1 MNKDTILQ
9 DSLPSNVQM
18 NKKTFQKMLF
28 IMNALENGWVVKK
41 TNDLYIFTK
50 KHEGK
55 REVFQENY
63 LETFLRKN
71 LTENLIQFDT

>member
-1 MNKDTILQ
+1 MNKETVLL

-18 NKKTFQKMLF
+18 NKKKFQKMLF
-28 IMNALENGWVVKK
+28 IMNALDNGWGIKK

-63 LETFLRKN
+63 LETFFREN
-71 LTENLIQFDT
+71 LTDYTVI

>member
-28 IMNALENGWVVKK
+28 VMNALENGWVVKK

-63 LETFLRKN
+63 LETFLRTN
-71 LTENLIQFDT
+71 LNDNIIN